1 MDEFQLS
8 CMMLGQNTSEWQ
20 LFAENT
26 TPAHHNKT
34 ATAIAFYIL
43 TYFLPWGNQKSKIFE
58 KIYFIL
64 PSYFDSVR

>member
-43 TYFLPWGNQKSKIFE
+43 NYFLP
-58 KIYFIL
+58 
-64 PSYFDSVR
+64 